1 MRNWPVFGLVTALGL
16 ASACQTPQPAPAS
29 AVRGDVRLA
38 RDGDTIE
45 AKVPRNATLEG
56 LLRQHQVS
64 PDLTA
69 SVVEAVRG
77 VFNPREIR
85 ANQQYQVTRT
95 LDGFFREFRYQ
106 IDADRFLRVVARAG
120 SVTAAPEFDVAVVP
134 LPKEFELDAASA
146 AITRDHPSLI
156 GAFQA
161 DGENI
166 LLPLQ
171 LAEVFGGEIDFN
183 SDLQQGDRIDV
194 LFDRA
199 TRHGEFIGYGDLKA
213 AIITTGDRT
222 ITAVRFIGED
232 GKAAWYD
239 REGRSMKRQFLKSP
253 LPFDPRVTSRFSL
266 GRLHPVHGTVRPHY
280 GVDYGAP
287 TGTPVKAVAS
297 GVIEV
302 AGWSGE
308 AGRMV
313 RIRHA
318 GGYET
323 AYLHLSAFGPGIRPG
338 KRVEQGEL
346 IGRVG
351 ASGTATGPH
360 LDYRILKNDK
370 YVNPLTELSRM
381 APGEPIAGSALDDFM
396 QTRDVVL
403 GQLEER
409 MAAAAAQGAVR
420 KP

>member
-1 MRNWPVFGLVTALGL
+1 MRNLPVFGLLTALGL
-16 ASACQTPQPAPAS
+16 ASACQVSQPAPP
-29 AVRGDVRLA
+29 AVERSDVRLVP
-38 RDGDTIE
+38 DGDTIE
-45 AKVPRNATLEG
+45 AKVPRNATLES

-64 PDLTA
+64 PDLSA
-69 SVVEAVRG
+69 SLVEAVRG
-77 VFNPREIR
+77 VFNPRDLR

-120 SVTAAPEFDVAVVP
+120 SVPAAPTLDVEVVP
-134 LPKEFELDAASA
+134 LPKEFETDAASA
-146 AITRDHPSLI
+146 EISREHPSLI

-166 LLPLQ
+166 HLPLQ
-171 LAEVFGGEIDFN
+171 LAEIFGGEIDFN
-183 SDLQQGDRIDV
+183 SDLQLGDRIDV

-199 TRHGEFIGYGDLKA
+199 TRHGEFIGYGEVKG
-213 AIITTGDRT
+213 AIITTGDRV
-222 ITAVRFIGED
+222 ITAVRFVGED
-232 GKAAWYD
+232 GKPAWYD

-287 TGTPVKAVAS
+287 TGTPVKAVAA
-297 GVIEV
+297 GVVEV

-338 KRVEQGEL
+338 KRVAQGEL

-351 ASGTATGPH
+351 SSGTATGPH

-381 APGEPIAGSALDDFM
+381 APGEPIAGRALDDFM
-396 QTRDVVL
+396 QTRDDVL
-403 GQLEER
+403 AQLEER
-409 MAAAAAQGAVR
+409 VGSAIAQGATR

>member
-1 MRNWPVFGLVTALGL
+1 MKKWPVFGLLTAIGL
-16 ASACQTPQPAPAS
+16 QGACQSSQPVPPPAE
-29 AVRGDVRLA
+29 RGDVRLVL
-38 RDGDTIE
+38 E
-45 AKVPRNATLEG
+45 AKTVEARVPRNATLES

-64 PDLTA
+64 PDLTQ

-77 VFNPREIR
+77 VFNPRDLR
-85 ANQQYQVTRT
+85 ANQEYQVTRSI
-95 LDGFFREFRYQ
+95 DGFLREFRYQ
-106 IDADRFLRVVARAG
+106 IDADNFLRVVARAG
-120 SVTAAPEFDVAVVP
+120 SVPASPLLDVEVVP
-134 LPKEFELDAASA
+134 LPKEYETDVVSA
-146 AITRDHPSLI
+146 EISREHPSLI

-166 LLPLQ
+166 HLPLQ
-171 LAEVFGGEIDFN
+171 LAEIFGGEIDFN

-194 LFDRA
+194 IFDRA
-199 TRHGEFIGYGDLKA
+199 LRNGEFIGYGEVKA
-213 AIITTGDRT
+213 AVIATGGRT
-222 ITAVRFIGED
+222 ITAVRFAGAD

-239 REGRSMKRQFLKSP
+239 RDGRSMKRQFLKSP

-287 TGTPVKAVAS
+287 TGTAVKAVAS
-297 GVIEV
+297 GVVEV

-313 RIRHA
+313 RIRHT

-338 KRVEQGEL
+338 QRVEQGQL

-351 ASGTATGPH
+351 SSGTATGPH
-360 LDYRILKNDK
+360 LDYRILKNNK

-381 APGEPIAGSALDDFM
+381 APGAPIAGATLADFM
-396 QTRDVVL
+396 QLRDDVL

-409 MAAAAAQGAVR
+409 VGSANTQGAAR
-420 KP
+420 K